1 MVQKQEGPFK
11 LKGRIMKDIIEWLI
25 GMEHLSGGIYNDA
38 AGLFQED
45 KEFIALL
52 NHVAEDEAWHF
63 HVMASAAEF
72 LQTEAQRP
80 PDIIA
85 LDSEVKTRV
94 ENPFHESRKKISS
107 GTLTKDS
114 MLDCIATTE
123 FSEWNDIFLYVV
135 NILKERRRE
144 FAYVASKIE
153 QHKKLIERYF
163 EKLPNNRQYLD
174 KIQRLPKVWNTRI
187 LITEDYAPIRELLSE
202 LLASDGA
209 VETAEN
215 GQNGLKKAAE
225 QYYDV
230 ILADSSMTE
239 MNGIEFYRQAVQH
252 APLIA
257 DRFLFLTDFND
268 DEHIDFAKKNNIRY
282 LTKPFILEDLR
293 EAVHGLLA
301 KTPVK
306 SPL

>member
-1 MVQKQEGPFK
+1 
-11 LKGRIMKDIIEWLI
+11 MKEIIEWLI
-25 GMEHLSGGIYNDA
+25 GMEHLSGEIYNDA
-38 AGLFQED
+38 SGLFKED
-45 KEFIALL
+45 KTFAELL
-52 NHVAEDEAWHF
+52 NHLAEDEAWHF

-72 LQTEAQRP
+72 LQSEAQRP

-85 LDSEVKTRV
+85 LDSAAKSRI
-94 ENPFHESRKKISS
+94 ENPFHENRERIAS

-114 MLDCIATTE
+114 MLDCIAATE
-123 FSEWNDIFLYVV
+123 FSEWNDYFLYVV
-135 NILKERRRE
+135 NILKEKRRE

-163 EKLPNNRQYLD
+163 EKLPNSRQYLD

-187 LITEDYAPIRELLSE
+187 LIAEDYAPIRELLSE
-202 LLASDGA
+202 LLAPDGA

-215 GQNGLKKAAE
+215 GQNGLKKAAA

-230 ILADSSMTE
+230 ILADSSMPE
-239 MNGIEFYRQAVQH
+239 MNGIEFYQQAVLH

-282 LTKPFILEDLR
+282 LTKPFILDDLR
-293 EAVHGLLA
+293 EVVHGLLA

-306 SPL
+306 IPL

>member
-1 MVQKQEGPFK
+1 
-11 LKGRIMKDIIEWLI
+11 MKEIIEWLI

-38 AGLFQED
+38 ASLFKED
-45 KEFIALL
+45 KAFAELL
-52 NHVAEDEAWHF
+52 NHLAEDEAWHF
-63 HVMASAAEF
+63 HVMASAVEF

-85 LDSEVKTRV
+85 LDSAAKARV
-94 ENPFHESRKKISS
+94 ERPFHENREKISS

-135 NILKERRRE
+135 NILKEKRWE

-163 EKLPNNRQYLD
+163 EKLPDNRIYLD
-174 KIQRLPKVWNTRI
+174 KIRRLPKVWNTRI

-202 LLASDGA
+202 LLASDGT

-215 GQNGLKKAAE
+215 GQQGLKKTAE

-230 ILADSSMTE
+230 ILADSGMAE
-239 MNGIEFYRQAVQH
+239 MNGIEFYGQAILR
-252 APLIA
+252 APRLA
-257 DRFLFLTDFND
+257 EHFLFLTDFND
-268 DEHIDFAKKNNIRY
+268 DEHIDFAKKSKIKY
-282 LTKPFILEDLR
+282 LTKPFSLDELR
-293 EAVHGLLA
+293 EAVHGLLT

-306 SPL
+306 SHL